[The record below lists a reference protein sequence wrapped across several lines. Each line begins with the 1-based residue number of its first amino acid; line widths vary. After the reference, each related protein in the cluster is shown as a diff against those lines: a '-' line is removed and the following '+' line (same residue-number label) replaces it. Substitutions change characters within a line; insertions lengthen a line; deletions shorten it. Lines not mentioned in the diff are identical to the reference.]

1 MGRKVTNSLY
11 YRVTLYPIFV
21 YCVYVIQSK
30 QNTKLTLFMNTFLS
44 NQNLPTDSSI
54 LTEAEAEA
62 IKQLEHILNQENSQL
77 KLAAANGEEM
87 TIPDSV
93 CLVLRQVV
101 QAMASGKNVSI
112 VTHNPELT
120 TQQAADLLNVSR
132 PYLIKLLEQG
142 ELPYIMVG
150 THRRVKF
157 EDLRKYKQQRDIK
170 RRQLLD
176 ELIEMSQE
184 AGLYDYE
191 E

>member
-1 MGRKVTNSLY
+1 
-11 YRVTLYPIFV
+11 
-21 YCVYVIQSK
+21 
-30 QNTKLTLFMNTFLS
+30 MNTFLS
-44 NQNLPTDSSI
+44 NQITTDSSL
-54 LTEAEAEA
+54 LTEAEADA
-62 IKQLEHILNQENSQL
+62 IKQFEHILNQEQL
-77 KLAAANGEEM
+77 KLVVGNGEEM

-93 CLVLRQVV
+93 SRVLRQVV

-142 ELPYIMVG
+142 ELPYMMVG

-176 ELIEMSQE
+176 ELIAESQE
-184 AGLYDYE
+184 LGFYE
-191 E
+191 

>member
-1 MGRKVTNSLY
+1 
-11 YRVTLYPIFV
+11 
-21 YCVYVIQSK
+21 
-30 QNTKLTLFMNTFLS
+30 MNTFLS
-44 NQNLPTDSSI
+44 NQMPTDFSLI
-54 LTEAEAEA
+54 TKAEAEA
-62 IKQLEHILNQENSQL
+62 IKQLEHIINHENSQL
-77 KLAAANGEEM
+77 KLVAANGEEI

-93 CLVLRQVV
+93 LRVLRLVV
-101 QAMASGKNVSI
+101 EAMASGENVSI

-132 PYLIKLLEQG
+132 PYLIKLLKQG

-157 EDLRKYKQQRDIK
+157 EDLIKYKQQRDTK
-170 RRQLLD
+170 RGKLLQ

>member
-1 MGRKVTNSLY
+1 
-11 YRVTLYPIFV
+11 
-21 YCVYVIQSK
+21 
-30 QNTKLTLFMNTFLS
+30 MNTFLS
-44 NQNLPTDSSI
+44 NQMPTDSSM

-62 IKQLEHILNQENSQL
+62 IKQLEHILLNQEQL
-77 KLAAANGEEM
+77 KLVAGNCEEM

-93 CLVLRQVV
+93 HRVLCQVV

-142 ELPYIMVG
+142 ELPYILVG

-157 EDLRKYKQQRDIK
+157 EDLIKYKQQRDTK
-170 RRQLLD
+170 RRELLQ
-176 ELIEMSQE
+176 ELIEISEE

>member
-1 MGRKVTNSLY
+1 MS
-11 YRVTLYPIFV
+11 
-21 YCVYVIQSK
+21 
-30 QNTKLTLFMNTFLS
+30 TFLS
-44 NQNLPTDSSI
+44 NQNMPTDSSVI
-54 LTEAEAEA
+54 TEAEAKA
-62 IKQLEHILNQENSQL
+62 INQLEHILNQENSQL
-77 KLAAANGEEM
+77 KLAANGEEI

-93 CLVLRQVV
+93 SRVLRQVV

-112 VTHNPELT
+112 VTYNPELT

-142 ELPYIMVG
+142 ELPYILVG

-157 EDLRKYKQQRDIK
+157 EDLIKYKQQRDTK
-170 RRQLLD
+170 RRELLQ
-176 ELIEMSQE
+176 ELIEISEE